1 MKKMFIIIII
11 LAIIFVGMVVYKN
24 TAVGSK
30 NNVSVNEVQEIE
42 QYISGIYMWE
52 EVTNEALPIFEDINN
67 ANDLWTWEVIKKNLE
82 QYEISYEE
90 IKQKSKEIFG
100 ESFTKEFP
108 KEGTSSFEYD
118 EEIDKYFATE
128 IITDNKED
136 LFLLS
141 NINKTSEGYSV
152 DIIEYLEDYSEEN
165 NIKVVNFNNEEIGNI
180 SISENESKVQE
191 IVKNN
196 KERFS
201 KKRVV
206 LKKENDKLV
215 VQKVEKV

>member
-1 MKKMFIIIII
+1 MEKIEFSFDNENIFTKNQIDLANQYNESTDNPIVVPTTLNGI
-11 LAIIFVGMVVYKN
+11 LV
-24 TAVGSK
+24 
-30 NNVSVNEVQEIE
+30 E
-42 QYISGIYMWE
+42 QWIAW
-52 EVTNEALPIFEDINN
+52 NALP
-67 ANDLWTWEVIKKNLE
+67 TKNR
-82 QYEISYEE
+82 I
-90 IKQKSKEIFG
+90 IADQKSKEIFG

-141 NINKTSEGYSV
+141 NINKTSEGYIV

>member
-141 NINKTSEGYSV
+141 NINKTSEGYIV